1 MAEDYSILVAIH
13 SQIHKGQEVLG
24 DKWMNFFY
32 TLRNLLLKNGLED
45 PESGVDLLLFT
56 YSHPYSAFSS
66 VFESLHQT
74 KEEFEWEDSFGA
86 APLQIIF
93 HLEKQGDLPAPLREA
108 SSNLWNLLREET
120 PYVTRSLKL
129 QWEVLM
135 KEKSL
140 PPHHFESEEMGL
152 FRVEFLDKSL
162 IRKEKLFPH
171 RSLSRKGDLKEC
183 FYCGKT
189 NHKPS
194 FCPSKL
200 LTMETQALSE
210 IGYHP
215 IALVSE
221 NFKEAFSQQEKNL
234 NILAAGVTSSQIRKD
249 LNLQVFIAYF
259 DVFRVYQPRF
269 LWNVAFASL
278 LSRWDELG
286 NPEMFAVDSQNLHL
300 GFDCLRVGQYEQAE
314 EFFVDESRRPKGK
327 QFCATIGRAFI
338 ALELERYSD
347 MGHFLESANTV
358 AHTDNEHIYIS
369 LLLSRYYEIEGD
381 LWKAEQTGDN
391 VFTVNRDCTDGL
403 YRQIQLSVAK
413 NGFGEK
419 VLQRLRALVTGK
431 KEFFMVALMD
441 PLLLPIS
448 GPVEDMLSSR
458 IRTLLYEAEENLIQA
473 RIQCEELRSWLDE
486 DDLQMRTYTDDLAE
500 LERKFER
507 QSYFDT
513 IDVAE
518 RSKNMVSACYRI
530 QEAKLDELCDEVKNA
545 VFRWEGY
552 RNFWRTYTY
561 QPLFKGFYTTL
572 MEIREK
578 LSVVRPLAEK
588 NQGGEVYRKAV
599 GLLED
604 VENRLDSLRPLIA
617 KMNWL
622 KITFDSIKLFGKK
635 LVIAEV
641 SLLTLLLVLVPVLSV
656 LLSDTVATGTLD
668 LLKNPLFQKQALFI
682 FTIFIAPLVA
692 LAQTLWKIM
701 ET

>member
-13 SQIHKGQEVLG
+13 SRIHKGQELLG
-24 DKWMNFFY
+24 DKWMNFFH
-32 TLRNLLLKNGLED
+32 TLRNLLLKSGLED
-45 PESGVDLLLFT
+45 PGSGADLLLFT
-56 YSHPYSAFSS
+56 YPHPYSAFSA
-66 VFESLHQT
+66 VFESLHQV

-86 APLQIIF
+86 VPLQVIF

-108 SSNLWNLLREET
+108 SSNLWNLLREEE

-152 FRVEFLDKSL
+152 FLVEFLDKSL

-171 RSLSRKGDLKEC
+171 RGLSRKGNSKEC
-183 FYCGKT
+183 FYCGMT

-194 FCPSKL
+194 SCPSKL
-200 LTMETQALSE
+200 LTMEIQALSE
-210 IGYHP
+210 VGYHP
-215 IALVSE
+215 IALLSE
-221 NFKEAFSQQEKNL
+221 NFKEAFSQQEKTL
-234 NILAAGVTSSQIRKD
+234 NILAAGVTFSQIRKD
-249 LNLQVFIAYF
+249 LNLLVFIAYF
-259 DVFRVYQPRF
+259 DVFMVYQPRF

-278 LSRWDELG
+278 LSRWNDLG
-286 NPEMFAVDSQNLHL
+286 KLEMFAVDSQNLHL

-327 QFCATIGRAFI
+327 QFCATIGRAFV

-358 AHTDNEHIYIS
+358 AHTDNERIYIY

-381 LWKAEQTGDN
+381 LWKAEQTADN
-391 VFTVNRDCTDGL
+391 VFTVNRDCADGL

-413 NGFGEK
+413 GGFDEK
-419 VLQRLRALVTGK
+419 GLQRLRALVMGE
-431 KEFFMVALMD
+431 KEFFMIALMD

-448 GPVEDMLSSR
+448 GPIEDMLSSR
-458 IRTLLYEAEENLIQA
+458 VRTLLHEAEENLIQA

-486 DDLQMRTYTDDLAE
+486 DDLQMQTYSDDLAD
-500 LERKFER
+500 LEKKFER

-530 QEAKLDELCDEVKNA
+530 QEAKLDKLCDEIKNA

-561 QPLFKGFYTTL
+561 QPFFKGFKEKLT
-572 MEIREK
+572 EIREK

-599 GLLED
+599 GMLEN
-604 VENRLDSLRPLIA
+604 VLTGLDSLRPFIA

-622 KITFDSIKLFGKK
+622 KITFDTIKLFGKK
-635 LVIAEV
+635 LVIVEV
-641 SLLTLLLVLVPVLSV
+641 FLLAVLLVFVPVLSV
-656 LLSDTVATGTLD
+656 LSTDTVAASLLD
-668 LLKNPLFQKQALFI
+668 LLKNPLFQKQVLFVV
-682 FTIFIAPLVA
+682 TMLIAPVVA

-701 ET
+701 EI